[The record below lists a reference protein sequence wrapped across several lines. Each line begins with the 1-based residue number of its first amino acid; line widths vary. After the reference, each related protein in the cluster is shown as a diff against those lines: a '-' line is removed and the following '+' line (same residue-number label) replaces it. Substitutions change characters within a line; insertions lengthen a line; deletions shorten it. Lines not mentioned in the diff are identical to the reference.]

1 MNFIIMLQCIAADG
15 IKDRAI
21 YEDGTAVMLSSV
33 FVMIEAVILFMIQ
46 RDAFSASLFF
56 QEYTK
61 KEALPKKRFLKMV
74 LCLFVG

>member
-21 YEDGTAVMLSSV
+21 YEDGTTIMLSSV
-33 FVMIEAVILFMIQ
+33 FVIIEAVILFMIQ
-46 RDAFSASLFF
+46 RDAFCIPLFSGIS
-56 QEYTK
+56 K